1 MSTYVPHQRTLDAY
15 YHTIDDDELR
25 AEARRRGIA
34 RDIESLLSD
43 ADESALWVTASTTG
57 DEHHGLLNL
66 HRAVVLLGTC
76 DCDATIDQRS
86 AYIAAKSVPMLDS
99 VKDIMG
105 YPTGDVRA
113 IYAAD
118 YRELALIIRD
128 LRLAM
133 SPNYLLNQRELS
145 PFDGNADEGPLLE
158 ARVIIDI
165 NRIDPAL
172 GI

>member
-1 MSTYVPHQRTLDAY
+1 MSTYAPHQRTLDAY
-15 YHTIDDDELR
+15 YYTIDDDKRR
-25 AEARRRGIA
+25 AEARHRSIA

-43 ADESALWVTASTTG
+43 PDESALWVTASVTG
-57 DEHHGLLNL
+57 DEHHGLLNM

-76 DCDATIDQRS
+76 DSNTTIDQRS

-99 VKDIMG
+99 VKDVMG

-118 YRELALIIRD
+118 YRELVLIIRD

-133 SPNYLLNQRELS
+133 APNYLLNQRELS

-158 ARVIIDI
+158 AHVIIDI
-165 NRIDPAL
+165 DRIDPAL